1 MPRNS
6 DSLKSVPKI
15 SELPSIYVVAENL
28 NVPAFDEKLNY
39 PVSRVP
45 FLSSKIR

>member
-6 DSLKSVPKI
+6 DALKSVPQI
-15 SELPSIYVVAENL
+15 SELPSIYVVTEKL

-45 FLSSKIR
+45 FLSSNIQ